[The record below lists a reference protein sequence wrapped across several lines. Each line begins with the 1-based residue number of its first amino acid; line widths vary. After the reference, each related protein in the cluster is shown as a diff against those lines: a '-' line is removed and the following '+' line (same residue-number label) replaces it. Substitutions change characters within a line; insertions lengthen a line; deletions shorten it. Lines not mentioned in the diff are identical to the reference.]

1 MDPASDRISK
11 GFLSPISETV
21 CWQESVSQKCV
32 KPELALPPSVAGMK
46 RSKDRRG
53 NTPCV
58 TYALTVYSD
67 AHTHTHTHTYIFT
80 IRVNAQDQSLP
91 INVYSATGTLMH
103 RMDGCVFSQEME
115 RENHSGTFFFFFFFY
130 SYL

>member
-11 GFLSPISETV
+11 GFLSPISVTV

-32 KPELALPPSVAGMK
+32 KPEVALPPSVAGKK

-58 TYALTVYSD
+58 TYALTVYPGV
-67 AHTHTHTHTYIFT
+67 HTHTHTHTYIYDTKINQCTRSASEFT
-80 IRVNAQDQSLP
+80 CTH
-91 INVYSATGTLMH
+91 SATDTLT
-103 RMDGCVFSQEME
+103 GA
-115 RENHSGTFFFFFFFY
+115 
-130 SYL
+130 